1 MGFCL
6 SLAAFA
12 GCSHSQRPEVTLQ
25 AIRHEIRLGQL
36 DLAFQNAERAYER
49 YAETDIGWAWQFR
62 IQKAHVLVL
71 RGYYREAL
79 SLLREP
85 IPDSLAHS
93 EAAVRR
99 KLIQGISHDYS
110 QEFEQ
115 ADAELKEAAD
125 IARLFQ
131 PMLVGDVD
139 QARGNL
145 ETHRKNFD
153 EASRAFHAAL
163 DFSRKQN
170 LAYLEGNVL
179 GSLGYLAMWQEH
191 YDEAIS
197 WFKAALDKSRTLDT
211 TFLAAKVAGNMG
223 WNYAVIGDF
232 ENAETMLKQ
241 AEDSAVRASLAGD
254 QVKWL
259 NTLSDVYVVQHRYDL
274 ARVTSERAL
283 SQARIVGD
291 NRDIT
296 GCLNTLSDIALATG
310 RAEAAEKYN
319 NEALAIERAGLDQFG
334 IASSTI
340 IAGRIAASKKQYR
353 EAEQALQRVILD
365 QTVETPLRW
374 QAEARLARA
383 YADENLPAK
392 AEAEFRLAINT
403 FETARTGVHRDEFR
417 VSFLSSAIEFYD
429 DYIGFL
435 IAQGRTLDGLHVAD
449 LARAHMLE
457 EGLASAPKSIS
468 SASNGLAP
476 QDTARRQNAT
486 LLFYWLGQNRSYLW
500 VISPTKTALF
510 LLPASSEI
518 DTTAKAYRESFLD
531 PRDPLESGNADGKK
545 LYDTLIRPAEK
556 LIPKNSRVII
566 LPDGSLNGL
575 NFETLLVS
583 GPQPHYWIEDVTISI
598 ANSLALLARSQ
609 REPPPK
615 NATLLF
621 FGDAL
626 SASKEFPPLPDSGKE
641 ADILKKYFPE
651 PRSTFFTGGSAK
663 ASQYPS
669 SNPGK
674 FSYLHFA
681 THGTASLARPLE
693 SAIILSP
700 EGDSFKLYARDIV
713 EHPIHS
719 FLVTISACDGAG
731 KRVYAGEG
739 LVGLS
744 WAFLRAGAHN
754 VVAGLWEVSNA
765 STPQLMDELYK
776 GVSAGQ
782 DPATALRNAKLSLL
796 HSGGIYKKPFYWA
809 PFQLYSGS

>member
-1 MGFCL
+1 VRRGSFADALTLL
-6 SLAAFA
+6 S
-12 GCSHSQRPEVTLQ
+12 
-25 AIRHEIRLGQL
+25 
-36 DLAFQNAERAYER
+36 
-49 YAETDIGWAWQFR
+49 
-62 IQKAHVLVL
+62 
-71 RGYYREAL
+71 
-79 SLLREP
+79 EP
-85 IPDSLAHS
+85 IPASLATS
-93 EAAVRR
+93 DVTVRANLAR
-99 KLIQGISHDYS
+99 ALALQYS
-110 QEFEQ
+110 QKF
-115 ADAELKEAAD
+115 DLAEKELQEAQKIAVSVQPALLVDVAQQLGMLEVDRKRFREAD
-125 IARLFQ
+125 IAFHSALSA
-131 PMLVGDVD
+131 
-139 QARGNL
+139 AREQKLTLN
-145 ETHRKNFD
+145 
-153 EASRAFHAAL
+153 EASAL
-163 DFSRKQN
+163 AN
-170 LAYLEGNVL
+170 
-179 GSLGYLAMWQEH
+179 LGYSAMWQEH
-191 YDEAIS
+191 YDESID
-197 WFKAALDKSRTLDT
+197 WFILALAKSRS
-211 TFLAAKVAGNMG
+211 ANAAPIVAKVLGNIG
-223 WNYAVIGDF
+223 WNYETIGDF
-232 ENAETMLKQ
+232 DNAETMLKQ
-241 AEDSAVRASLAGD
+241 AEDNAVRAGLTGD

-259 NTLSDVYVVQHRYDL
+259 NTLSDVYVEQRRHDL

-283 SQARIVGD
+283 SLARTVGD

-296 GCLNTLSDIALATG
+296 ACLNTLSDIALATG
-310 RAEAAEKYN
+310 RVDAAERYN
-319 NEALAIERAGLDQFG
+319 KEALAIERAGLDQFG

-353 EAEQALQRVILD
+353 EAERAFQKVILE

-374 QAEARLARA
+374 EAQARLASA
-383 YADENLPAK
+383 YADEKLPAK

-403 FETARTGVHRDEFR
+403 FEAARAGVHRDEFR
-417 VSFLSSAIEFYD
+417 VSFLSSAIEFYN

-435 IAQGRTLDGLHVAD
+435 IGQGRTLDGLHVAD
-449 LARAHMLE
+449 LARARTLE

-468 SASNGLAP
+468 AGSNGFRP
-476 QDTARRQNAT
+476 QEIARRQNAT
-486 LLFYWLGQNRSYLW
+486 LLFYSLGQDSSYLW
-500 VISPTKTALF
+500 VITPTKTELF
-510 LLPASSEI
+510 PLPASGEI

-531 PRDPLESGNADGKK
+531 PRDPLASGNADGKK
-545 LYDTLIRPAEK
+545 LYDTLIRPAER

-583 GPQPHYWIEDVTISI
+583 GPQTHYWIEDVTISI
-598 ANSLALLARSQ
+598 ANSLALLVRSQ
-609 REPPPK
+609 RELPPK

-626 SASKEFPPLPDSGKE
+626 SASKVFPPLPDSGKE

-651 PRSTFFTGGSAK
+651 PRRTFFTGLSAK
-663 ASQYPS
+663 ASQYAS
-669 SNPGK
+669 SNPAR

-796 HSGGIYKKPFYWA
+796 HSGGIYKNPFYWA

>member
-1 MGFCL
+1 M
-6 SLAAFA
+6 
-12 GCSHSQRPEVTLQ
+12 
-25 AIRHEIRLGQL
+25 IRQEIRLGQL
-36 DLAFQNAERAYER
+36 DLALQNSGRAYEQ
-49 YAETDIGWAWQFR
+49 YARTDPVWAWQFR
-62 IQKAHVLVL
+62 VQKAHVLVL
-71 RGYYREAL
+71 RGYYRDAL
-79 SLLREP
+79 SLLRET

-93 EAAVRR
+93 EVALRR
-99 KLIQGISHDYS
+99 KLIQGVAHDYS

-115 ADAELKEAAD
+115 ADVDLNEATE
-125 IARLFQ
+125 IAKFQ
-131 PMLVGDVD
+131 PMLVGDVY

-145 ETHRKNFD
+145 ETHRKNFN

-170 LAYLEGNVL
+170 LPYLEGNVL

-197 WFKAALDKSRTLDT
+197 WFKSALDKSQTLGT
-211 TFLAAKVAGNMG
+211 TFLAAKVAGNIG
-223 WNYAVIGDF
+223 WNYSAIGDF
-232 ENAETMLKQ
+232 DDAEQMLHQ
-241 AEDSAVRASLAGD
+241 AIDGSAKAGLTAD
-254 QVKWL
+254 RVYWL
-259 NTLSDVYVVQHRYDL
+259 NALGDVYYQQHRYKDADAISNQALSL
-274 ARVTSERAL
+274 ARKM
-283 SQARIVGD
+283 D
-291 NRDIT
+291 NQRTIAE
-296 GCLNTLSDIALATG
+296 CLNTLSEIALETG
-310 RAEAAEKYN
+310 RTDLAENLNQEAA
-319 NEALAIERAGLDQFG
+319 AVERAGLDHFG
-334 IASSTI
+334 VHYSQIVS
-340 IAGRIAASKKQYR
+340 GRIALGKKEFAS
-353 EAEQALQRVILD
+353 AEDIFQRILAD
-365 QTVETPLRW
+365 PSMETPLKWEAESRLAQVYAAGNRPG
-374 QAEARLARA
+374 QAEQEFLLALKTIR
-383 YADENLPAK
+383 
-392 AEAEFRLAINT
+392 EAQDSLQ
-403 FETARTGVHRDEFR
+403 RDEFR
-417 VSFLSSAIEFYD
+417 LSFLNSAIQFYEAYIEFLQSRGHAAVALSIADLSRAQTLEHGLSLSNAGMQENSSAASPNPRN
-429 DYIGFL
+429 
-435 IAQGRTLDGLHVAD
+435 IAHRL
-449 LARAHMLE
+449 
-457 EGLASAPKSIS
+457 
-468 SASNGLAP
+468 
-476 QDTARRQNAT
+476 NAT
-486 LLFYWLGQNRSYLW
+486 LLFYWLGQRHSYLW
-500 VISPTKTALF
+500 AVTPSNVSLF
-510 LLPASSEI
+510 TLPAAPEVDSTVKS
-518 DTTAKAYRESFLD
+518 YRQSFLD
-531 PRDPLESGNADGKK
+531 PRDPLESGNTDGKK
-545 LYDTLIRPAEK
+545 LYDTLVRPVEK
-556 LIPKNSRVII
+556 LISKSPRVII
-566 LPDGSLNGL
+566 FPDGSLNGL

-651 PRSTFFTGGSAK
+651 PRRTFFTGVSAK
-663 ASQYPS
+663 ASQYAS
-669 SNPGK
+669 SNPGR

>member
-1 MGFCL
+1 MVR
-6 SLAAFA
+6 
-12 GCSHSQRPEVTLQ
+12 Q
-25 AIRHEIRLGQL
+25 EIRLGQL
-36 DLAFQNAERAYER
+36 DLALQNSGRAYEQ
-49 YAETDIGWAWQFR
+49 YARTDPTWAWQFR
-62 IQKAHVLVL
+62 VQKAHVLVL
-71 RGYYREAL
+71 RGYYRDAL
-79 SLLREP
+79 GLLRETV
-85 IPDSLAHS
+85 PDSLAHS
-93 EAAVRR
+93 EVALRR
-99 KLIQGISHDYS
+99 KLIQGIAHDYS
-110 QEFEQ
+110 QEFEL
-115 ADAELKEAAD
+115 ADADLNEATE

-131 PMLVGDVD
+131 PMLVGDVY

-145 ETHRKNFD
+145 ETHRKNFG

-179 GSLGYLAMWQEH
+179 GSLGYLAMWQER

-197 WFKAALDKSRTLDT
+197 WFKIALDKSQTLGT
-211 TFLAAKVAGNMG
+211 TFLAAKVAGNIG
-223 WNYAVIGDF
+223 WNYSVIGDF
-232 ENAETMLKQ
+232 ENAETMLKE
-241 AEDSAVRASLAGD
+241 AEDNAVRAGLTGD

-259 NTLSDVYVVQHRYDL
+259 DTLSDVYFQQHRYDI
-274 ARVTSERAL
+274 ARVTSEKAL
-283 SQARIVGD
+283 SLARTVGD

-310 RAEAAEKYN
+310 RADAAEKYN

-334 IASSTI
+334 ITSSTI

-353 EAEQALQRVILD
+353 QAEQAFQKVILD

-374 QAEARLARA
+374 QAQARLARA
-383 YADENLPAK
+383 YSEENLPDK
-392 AEAEFRLAINT
+392 AEIEFRRAINT
-403 FETARTGVHRDEFR
+403 FETARAGVHRDEFR

-435 IAQGRTLDGLHVAD
+435 IGQGRTLDGLHVAD
-449 LARAHMLE
+449 LARARTLE

-468 SASNGLAP
+468 DASNGLAP
-476 QDTARRQNAT
+476 QDIARRQNAT

-510 LLPASSEI
+510 PLPASSEI
-518 DTTAKAYRESFLD
+518 DTTTKAYRESFLD
-531 PRDPLESGNADGKK
+531 PRDPLESGNPDGQK
-545 LYDTLIRPAEK
+545 LYETLIRPAEK
-556 LIPKNSRVII
+556 LISRNSRVII

-583 GPQPHYWIEDVTISI
+583 SPQPHYLIEDVTITVG
-598 ANSLALLARSQ
+598 NSLALLARS
-609 REPPPK
+609 RRMPLPIKSP
-615 NATLLF
+615 NLLF

-626 SASKEFPPLPDSGKE
+626 PASKDFPPLADAGKE
-641 ADILKKYFPE
+641 TAALQKYFPE
-651 PRSTFFTGGSAK
+651 QRRSVFTGPK
-663 ASQYPS
+663 AIASNYLS
-669 SNPGK
+669 SNPGRYS
-674 FSYLHFA
+674 FVHFA
-681 THGTASLARPLE
+681 THGTASTTRPLE